1 MTKIRKRES
10 AIDLYLE
17 FQKIRLNLDRVPTVN
32 LSKIKDVINKVHFAD
47 IAHDQ
52 QALDNTGDTFYKIYE
67 NDKEGDYFRNL
78 TLSYTIEAKKVG
90 AVYGNFKE
98 EIDKDGEKKIVFKN
112 SKRDKRCNHKGK

>member
-47 IAHDQ
+47 IANDQ

-98 EIDKDGEKKIVFKN
+98 EIDKDGEKKVVFKN
-112 SKRDKRCNHKGK
+112 S